1 MKTRKEILEAH
12 HDSALAQAIAEEV
25 NVKHLERKVIVI
37 KPGDEYNKIQN
48 MLNSKKSKL
57 KNLTE
62 VIAVIDDMLK
72 EVK

>member
-48 MLNSKKSKL
+48 MLNSKKSNL